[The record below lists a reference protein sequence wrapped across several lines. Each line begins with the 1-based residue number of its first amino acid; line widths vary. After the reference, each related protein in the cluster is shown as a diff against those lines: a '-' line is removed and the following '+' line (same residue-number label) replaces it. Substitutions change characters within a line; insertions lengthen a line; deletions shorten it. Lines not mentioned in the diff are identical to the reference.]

1 MVVRNRDQNE
11 STIIDE
17 DYERANSEHTERKSK
32 ARLAGRPVDDE
43 ANRKRER
50 QQVASVPPWK

>member
-1 MVVRNRDQNE
+1 MLVRNRDQNE

-17 DYERANSEHTERKSK
+17 DYERGNSEQTERKSK

-50 QQVASVPPWK
+50 QQVASVPP

>member
-17 DYERANSEHTERKSK
+17 DYERGNSEQTERKSK
-32 ARLAGRPVDDE
+32 ALLAGRPVDDE

-50 QQVASVPPWK
+50 QQVASVPP